1 MPLPMAE
8 TEKAKAQRLRR
19 QVLAEWRGV
28 APPRKEWPTKQVAD
42 EIAKAMEKLG
52 ASAKF
57 SEEDIMNAWTQV
69 VPPIIASH
77 TRPSALRDGQLQISV
92 LQPAIL
98 YTLEREMKREILK
111 RLQSLF
117 GKKHIKDVRFK
128 IG

>member
-1 MPLPMAE
+1 MAE
-8 TEKAKAQRLRR
+8 SEKAKAQRLRR
-19 QVLAEWRGV
+19 QVIAEWRGT
-28 APPRKEWPTKQVAD
+28 APPRKEWPTKEVSQEV
-42 EIAKAMEKLG
+42 AKALEKLG

-57 SEEDIMNAWTQV
+57 NEEDIMNAWTQV

-77 TRPSALRDGQLQISV
+77 TRPSSLRDGRLEISV

-98 YTLEREMKREILK
+98 YTLEREMKKEILK

-117 GKKHIKDVRFK
+117 GRKYIKEVRFK